1 MYPTAPP
8 IGFGDTSGSSS
19 EEDGP
24 GPSTSVSKEEEFK
37 KLAQELLLEWQQQP
51 QYGKPP
57 IRNAALFGF
66 DTQKKQQKCGKM
78 PENGKVVPNLSTR
91 NNNILDQI
99 EALVERNKRV
109 DERNSYF
116 IFV

>member
-24 GPSTSVSKEEEFK
+24 GPSTSVSKEGEFK

-57 IRNAALFGF
+57 IRNALFGF
-66 DTQKKQQKCGKM
+66 DTQKKQQKYGKL
-78 PENGKVVPNLSTR
+78 PENGKIVPNLSTR

-109 DERNSYF
+109 DERIF
-116 IFV
+116 LPIFV